1 MLGAGPLPVA
11 WAPSP
16 QPTVASWCGQEQV
29 VALHPC
35 SHTVPGSLGSRLSF
49 RMRPIHLKS
58 PKWRINRVEASG
70 LTAPSRSA
78 QQLLGDLS

>member
-49 RMRPIHLKS
+49 RMRPSLKVSKMENHQSGGLWAHS
-58 PKWRINRVEASG
+58 PI
-70 LTAPSRSA
+70 RSA
-78 QQLLGDLS
+78 QQLLGDSS